1 MAAKAKTIPEE
12 VRQRAIDELTRLA
25 RHHGRQIAVRYK
37 GRFLYIDKAEYGRV
51 SPLCRLEYRGS
62 SQEWGFAIY
71 KYSDGVYSDD
81 EFFFPTS
88 GSLSKLLEVALA
100 AYP

>member
-1 MAAKAKTIPEE
+1 MAAKTIPEE
-12 VRQRAIDELTRLA
+12 VRQRAIDELTHLA
-25 RHHGRQIAVRYK
+25 QQHGRQIAVRHR
-37 GRFLYIDKAEYGRV
+37 GRFLYVDRDEAGRV
-51 SPLCRLEYRGS
+51 GPLCRLEYRGS

-71 KYSDGVYSDD
+71 KYSTGAYADD

>member
-1 MAAKAKTIPEE
+1 MAAKTMPEE

-25 RHHGRQIAVRYK
+25 RQHGRQIAIRHR
-37 GRFLYIDKAEYGRV
+37 GRFLYVDKAESGRV
-51 SPLCRLEYRGS
+51 GPLCRLEYRGS
-62 SQEWGFAIY
+62 PTEWGFAIY

-88 GSLSKLLEVALA
+88 GSLRKLLEVALA